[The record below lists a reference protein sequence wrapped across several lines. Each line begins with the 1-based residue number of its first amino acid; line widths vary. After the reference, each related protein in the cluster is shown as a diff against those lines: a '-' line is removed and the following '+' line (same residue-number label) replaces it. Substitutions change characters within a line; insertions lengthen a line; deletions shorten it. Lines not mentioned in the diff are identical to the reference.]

1 MMEEVTSFVY
11 GVLLILILYFFL
23 RQLYSVYYTPG
34 STTLYDSPITQA
46 LFPGATKR
54 LFPSWGYNSAGMVK
68 GDPTKYGQGSFW
80 PNSGKGFVAR
90 ASGSGGPSPSGG
102 MRDHKISTEVE
113 LRDGY
118 DPLPLIRDIYDQ
130 NAEIPKPVHTE
141 VGWWGM

>member
-1 MMEEVTSFVY
+1 MMEEVRSFVY

-34 STTLYDSPITQA
+34 TTTLYNSPITQA
-46 LFPGATKR
+46 LFPGATKK
-54 LFPSWGYNSAGMVK
+54 LFPTWGYNSVGMVK

-102 MRDHKISTEVE
+102 MRDYKVSTEVE

-118 DPLPLIRDIYDQ
+118 DPLPRIRDVYDQ
-130 NAEIPKPVHTE
+130 NAEIPKPVRTE